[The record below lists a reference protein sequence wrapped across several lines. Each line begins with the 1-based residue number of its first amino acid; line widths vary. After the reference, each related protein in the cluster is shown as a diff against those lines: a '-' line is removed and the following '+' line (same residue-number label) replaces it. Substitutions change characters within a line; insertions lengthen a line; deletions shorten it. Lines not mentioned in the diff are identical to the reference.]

1 MTVARPPTMPNASW
15 VIEWKW
21 WNEKIPFRQ
30 SGSQPF
36 EPSSSSHALASR
48 AASTPW

>member
-1 MTVARPPTMPNASW
+1 MTVAVPPTTARASW

-21 WNEKIPFRQ
+21 WKEKIPSRQ

-36 EPSSSSHALASR
+36 EASSSSHASAEL
-48 AASTPW
+48 AASTP